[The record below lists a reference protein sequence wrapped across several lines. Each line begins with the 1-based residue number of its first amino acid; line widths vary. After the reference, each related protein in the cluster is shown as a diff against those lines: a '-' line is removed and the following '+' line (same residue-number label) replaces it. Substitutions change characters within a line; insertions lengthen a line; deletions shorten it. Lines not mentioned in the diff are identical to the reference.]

1 MIWCCILISLVL
13 PVTQAA
19 EQILYAGDAYS
30 ILFTEQRDSQ
40 NLANGISASIDGK
53 ALTTN
58 PSNGKQLDCSLVW
71 NLLLYVSYYPNMAC
85 IYPHIDQSLGWAM
98 WCCYD
103 CCAFFEN
110 FGSV

>member
-1 MIWCCILISLVL
+1 MIWVCMLISLVL
-13 PVTQAA
+13 PLTQAA
-19 EQILYAGDAYS
+19 EQILFAGDAYS

-71 NLLLYVSYYPNMAC
+71 NLLSYVSNYPDMAS
-85 IYPHIDQSLGWAM
+85 I
-98 WCCYD
+98 
-103 CCAFFEN
+103 
-110 FGSV
+110 